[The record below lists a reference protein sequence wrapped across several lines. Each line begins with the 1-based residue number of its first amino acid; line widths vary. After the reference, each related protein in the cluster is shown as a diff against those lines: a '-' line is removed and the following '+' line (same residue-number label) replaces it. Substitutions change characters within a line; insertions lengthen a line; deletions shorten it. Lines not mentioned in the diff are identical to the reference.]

1 MKPLAKYAIPNLI
14 VQNGRYSFTASFGY
28 DVDGKRIQIRR
39 GGFKTKKETYEA
51 YQDIINEFYS
61 KKNEKKKQDT
71 SKKIPFKKVV
81 DDYFLP
87 YYKRVRKVR
96 PQTFVS
102 RYSITQNYFDEFNT
116 RPIDEITTLDIT
128 RWQNKLLE
136 VREKNG
142 KKTHNYARMVRGVLN
157 MIFKFAKQN
166 GIIQTNPALDSENIK
181 KTRPKVQFITKDE
194 LERLCTTFC
203 LELPL
208 EFMSYVMINFLFMS
222 GLRIGEATALTWE
235 DLDFSLGEVN
245 VNKTMTY
252 NNKND
257 YSIGEPKTE
266 SANRIVALDHDTML
280 LFKDWKSYQSQL
292 IQTTYV
298 FSYDGVPTNKHT
310 IGKTLTRHLKLAN
323 IKRITPHGLR
333 HSNAAM
339 LIKLGIGALQI
350 QKRFGHADIKTTL
363 NYYGHLYPESDRDL
377 ANKLTGIIHRTT
389 SKVNLTP
396 NNHGNQYTK
405 NLLTSDTQEEPKE
418 Q

>member
-339 LIKLGIGALQI
+339 LINSVSEHFKFRNALAMPI
-350 QKRFGHADIKTTL
+350 LR
-363 NYYGHLYPESDRDL
+363 
-377 ANKLTGIIHRTT
+377 
-389 SKVNLTP
+389 
-396 NNHGNQYTK
+396 
-405 NLLTSDTQEEPKE
+405 LL
-418 Q
+418 